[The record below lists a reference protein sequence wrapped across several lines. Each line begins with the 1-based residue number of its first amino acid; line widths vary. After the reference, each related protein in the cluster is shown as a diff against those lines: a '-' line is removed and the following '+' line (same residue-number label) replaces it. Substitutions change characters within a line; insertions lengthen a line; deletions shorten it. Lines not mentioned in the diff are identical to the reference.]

1 MSLASLFV
9 ICRFV
14 HVVSVM
20 QLFGACVFTRL
31 LSPEGFSAILA
42 RKNQTLIITSATVSA
57 LSAVLLLAVQ
67 AGVMGNGWPD
77 VLHLDVWLLVLTT
90 TFGDVWRWHM
100 LMAALALL
108 ILLID
113 GLPGR
118 LLLAILLSGGLLI
131 GQALIGHAAMHEGLR
146 GFLQRTNHA
155 VHLLSA
161 AYWFGSLVPLLTCMA
176 YTHLPATRPAAIVT
190 LLRFSTFGH
199 IAVALVVLTGI
210 INSAMILGRWPIHLH
225 SPYEFLLVCKAVLVL
240 LMVGAA
246 VYNRYRLVPQLAL
259 HADKTQRQM
268 IAVCW
273 FEFGLALLVIALV
286 SLFATLSPN

>member
-14 HVVSVM
+14 HFVSIM

-31 LSPEGFSAILA
+31 LAPSGFSAVLA
-42 RKNQTLIITSATVSA
+42 RKNCTLIITSASLSA

-77 VLHLDVWLLVLTT
+77 VWHLDVWLLVLTT
-90 TFGDVWRWHM
+90 SFGEVWRWHM
-100 LMAALALL
+100 LMAVLALL

-118 LLLAILLSGGLLI
+118 YLLALLLSGGLLI
-131 GQALIGHAAMHEGLR
+131 GQALIGHAAMHDGLR

-161 AYWFGSLVPLLTCMA
+161 AYWFGSLIPLLTCMA
-176 YTHLPATRPAAIVT
+176 YTHMPSTRPAAIVT
-190 LLRFSTFGH
+190 LLHFSTLGH
-199 IAVALVVLTGI
+199 IAVALVLLTGV
-210 INSAMILGRWPIHLH
+210 INSAMVLGRWPIHLY
-225 SPYEFLLVCKAVLVL
+225 SPYEFLLVCKGALVL
-240 LMVGAA
+240 LMVGVAL
-246 VYNRYRLVPQLAL
+246 YNRYRLVPRLAVQ
-259 HADKTQRQM
+259 ADETQRRM

-273 FEFGLALLVIALV
+273 LEFGLALLVIALV